1 MIRRDAEAMLT
12 KFLVFRALSMIYSA
26 LKGREAD
33 EEVQVRVSYMEIYQD
48 IGYDL
53 LSSSTK
59 TNSILSPFPKV
70 YYQVT

>member
-1 MIRRDAEAMLT
+1 
-12 KFLVFRALSMIYSA
+12 MIYSA